1 MFCFTRD
8 KKSEP
13 ASNGSRR
20 GDDRIS
26 RMSIFTNSIESAGEQ
41 AGDYIEAVLGLVG
54 NSDPLEILA
63 RLAPEVERRA
73 AGLTEEQLRQPEAPG
88 KWSMLEVIGHLVDS
102 EVVWAYRVRTVVA
115 EDRPTLKGYDQDL
128 WVQNLRYRGHRAP
141 DLIADL
147 GALRDCNLHF
157 LHGLDSEERQRVG
170 LHSER
175 GEETVDH
182 MLRLYAGHD
191 LVHLAQLDR
200 IRKAVE

>member
-1 MFCFTRD
+1 
-8 KKSEP
+8 
-13 ASNGSRR
+13 
-20 GDDRIS
+20 
-26 RMSIFTNSIESAGEQ
+26 MSVFTNSIESAGDQ
-41 AGDYIEAVLGLVG
+41 AGDYIEAVLELVG
-54 NSDPLEILA
+54 ESDPLEILS
-63 RLAPEVERRA
+63 RLASEVDKRA
-73 AGLTEEQLRQPEAPG
+73 AGLTEVQLRQPEVPG
-88 KWSMLEVIGHLVDS
+88 KWSMVEVIRHLIDS

-128 WVQNLRYRGHRAP
+128 WVGNLRYRGLRAP

-147 GALRDCNLHF
+147 RALRDCNLHF
-157 LHGLDSEERQRVG
+157 LRSLDAEERQRVG

-200 IRKAVE
+200 IRRAVE